1 MPLSLIAWFAL
12 WASPSHLPFS
22 LFFIAPPF
30 TLPVFKPF
38 SSLHS
43 LTFSVFYV
51 IPSSL
56 IFLHQHLFIS
66 AVPPLSFSLFPIY
79 LLALLISCRLFIFS
93 PCPVNMTETSL
104 LWHPIVCSASICLSA
119 STNIW
124 HHQSP
129 QKMPLFKSND
139 HSFCQGDTHPHDMQT
154 QPHQKSDAFH
164 PLETMFQYICMFKC
178 NRHEKSMNTCF
189 VLHL

>member
-51 IPSSL
+51 FSYFSPPTPLYLCCASPLLFTFPDLSPRPLIP
-56 IFLHQHLFIS
+56 
-66 AVPPLSFSLFPIY
+66 
-79 LLALLISCRLFIFS
+79 CRLFIFS

-119 STNIW
+119 STNTW

-129 QKMPLFKSND
+129 QKMPLDKSND
-139 HSFCQGDTHPHDMQT
+139 HSFCQGDTRPHDMQT